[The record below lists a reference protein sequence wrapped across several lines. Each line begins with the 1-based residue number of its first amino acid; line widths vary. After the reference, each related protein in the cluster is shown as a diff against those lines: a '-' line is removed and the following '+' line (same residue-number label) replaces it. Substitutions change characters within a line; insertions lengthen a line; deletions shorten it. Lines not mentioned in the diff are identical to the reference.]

1 MYRKIGLNLQ
11 GWMLLIGSLFWLIAC
26 SMVASEE
33 EEDFVS
39 KAQNASGIEIVDLVD
54 HGPAAEWKNQV
65 WLNTEQPLRLQALRG
80 KVVLLDFW
88 TFG

>member
-11 GWMLLIGSLFWLIAC
+11 GWMLLIGSLFLLTAC

-33 EEDFVS
+33 EEDLVS
-39 KAQNASGIEIVDLVD
+39 KSQNASGFENVTLVD
-54 HGPAAEWKNQV
+54 HGPTAEWKNQV